1 MRLTHLALLCVVL
14 SLRLGAQDDLR
25 RMDPSDWFA
34 LDDVQTSWELLL
46 AEKEHHWAGISCN
59 SGTMEMVAGSRG
71 AWFNRVDDMRMVMDS
86 TGAIIGRS
94 HNHGFNLGARHFY
107 WNNRYFAIGGAGFWK
122 RHSMLLEFIKSTGE
136 WEWLMAKGEP
146 EYCLKRGTW
155 LDAGADRV
163 VAMDPADGGFPNNK
177 NRRLV
182 HALDLV
188 TNVWAPLGMANP
200 LLDIH
205 LTDQRAQPID
215 FESYFFWVGL
225 HKAVI
230 VRKSDLMAV
239 VTVDFNRSMIAPP
252 VINENGQ
259 RGFILST
266 TDNGRFQKLQ
276 MVNADSEWHVL
287 ADFDVVA
294 SFEAGLEDAVP
305 FVVPIPAEALGQ
317 EEVTTSSA
325 APLPIGGWALFALVL
340 SGGAFV
346 LGRRVSLRQEPEA
359 GMEVSTPEPK
369 NGVAPSNGNH
379 SFSQLTKR
387 FVAFGEGVM
396 DTAQLNKFLG
406 LDAEQ
411 SEETKRSRRA
421 QAIREVNNEY
431 RVFHGQILIVR
442 EQDKADRRRT
452 NYLIQPCSDN
462 A

>member
-1 MRLTHLALLCVVL
+1 
-14 SLRLGAQDDLR
+14 
-25 RMDPSDWFA
+25 
-34 LDDVQTSWELLL
+34 
-46 AEKEHHWAGISCN
+46 
-59 SGTMEMVAGSRG
+59 
-71 AWFNRVDDMRMVMDS
+71 
-86 TGAIIGRS
+86 
-94 HNHGFNLGARHFY
+94 
-107 WNNRYFAIGGAGFWK
+107 
-122 RHSMLLEFIKSTGE
+122 
-136 WEWLMAKGEP
+136 
-146 EYCLKRGTW
+146 
-155 LDAGADRV
+155 
-163 VAMDPADGGFPNNK
+163 
-177 NRRLV
+177 
-182 HALDLV
+182 
-188 TNVWAPLGMANP
+188 
-200 LLDIH
+200 
-205 LTDQRAQPID
+205 
-215 FESYFFWVGL
+215 
-225 HKAVI
+225 
-230 VRKSDLMAV
+230 MAV

-266 TDNGRFQKLQ
+266 TDNSRFQKLQ
-276 MVNADSEWHVL
+276 KVNADSEWHVL

-317 EEVTTSSA
+317 EEVATSSA
-325 APLPIGGWALFALVL
+325 APLPIGGWALLALVL

-369 NGVAPSNGNH
+369 NGVAPSNGDH